1 MSNVTSVYQR
11 MVELI
16 GTAINVRNVLKALG
30 NIVENVEDV
39 HYQIILALIFQ
50 NRDSKNDIYTIFK
63 SIKKQLS
70 AHFESWIKGGGLLYQ
85 KRFSS

>member
-1 MSNVTSVYQR
+1 MPNVISAYLR

-30 NIVENVEDV
+30 NTVENVEDV

-63 SIKKQLS
+63 SIKTTIGAFRKLD
-70 AHFESWIKGGGLLYQ
+70 
-85 KRFSS
+85 KRRRIIISKKIF

>member
-1 MSNVTSVYQR
+1 MPSVISAYLR

-50 NRDSKNDIYTIFK
+50 NRDLRNDSYAIF
-63 SIKKQLS
+63 
-70 AHFESWIKGGGLLYQ
+70 
-85 KRFSS
+85 